1 MTERRFEPMSIV
13 PLGLTLS
20 AFFVVTFILCL
31 LATLVLPSGGMRMF
45 LEAVVPGFVWL
56 TFGSI
61 VFGVVWTVAIG
72 WYIAAIFVPI
82 RNVMYRRFS

>member
-1 MTERRFEPMSIV
+1 MTERRFERMSIV
-13 PLGLTLS
+13 PLGFTLS

-31 LATLVLPSGGMRMF
+31 LAGLILPMAGMRMII
-45 LEAVVPGFVWL
+45 EAVVPGFVWL

-61 VFGVVWTVAIG
+61 VLGVIWAVAIG

-82 RNVMYRRFS
+82 RNAVYRRFP